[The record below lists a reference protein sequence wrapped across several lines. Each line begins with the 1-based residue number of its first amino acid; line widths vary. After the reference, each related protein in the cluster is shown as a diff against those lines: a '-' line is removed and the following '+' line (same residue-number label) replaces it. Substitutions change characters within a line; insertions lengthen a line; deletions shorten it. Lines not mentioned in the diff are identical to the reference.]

1 VVLIQTISFCNTFY
15 SAHLHTNI
23 LLLNRAN
30 ESVENKEVTKL
41 ASNFPMSNQTKPPT
55 KAKVYILERVRMHT
69 YDPRKI
75 GVKPCEC
82 LV

>member
-1 VVLIQTISFCNTFY
+1 VVLIQTIQTISFRNTFY

-41 ASNFPMSNQTKPPT
+41 ASNFPMSKQTKPPT
-55 KAKVYILERVRMHT
+55 NEEVYILERVRMIL
-69 YDPRKI
+69 RKL
-75 GVKPCEC
+75 G
-82 LV
+82 

>member
-1 VVLIQTISFCNTFY
+1 MDGDVVVLIQTISFCNTFY

-41 ASNFPMSNQTKPPT
+41 ASNFPMSKQTKPPT
-55 KAKVYILERVRMHT
+55 NEKVYTLERMRMILG
-69 YDPRKI
+69 KL
-75 GVKPCEC
+75 G
-82 LV
+82 